1 MEKIRN
7 SGLPEADEEQ
17 QGSFD
22 FMVPIFVIYEKKWFI
37 LLSALLL
44 ALIAY
49 FYVKNI
55 PNYYESEASLLFEDN
70 EASVVAIR
78 DVYEVSRKRQEFL
91 TTQAQLIL
99 SRAVIERIVDDLNL
113 LDHPAFN
120 GKKKSWIDDVKLAI
134 GFKDDVGDALPVQPS
149 IRKRER
155 IIKSISSGL
164 GVRPIRKTLLIRI
177 SYRSRYPDLAA
188 SVPNAIANAYVE
200 AQMDER
206 VNVTEKATGWLSD
219 RLIGLRDKLEN
230 SEQALNDFQQQ
241 ADLVDVQGVRGLASQ
256 ELNESMAQLLEA
268 RRYLKRTRV
277 LYEEIH
283 KSKNSEDDLIK
294 LPEILNNPLVQTARA
309 GVVSATLNK
318 NELAQRYGPKHPKMI
333 TAQGE
338 VDGAKS
344 QLSAEITNLVNSIE
358 VDFRQAKDRVS
369 DLERELASA
378 KGHLQLVAQKEIKY
392 DELKREVDINR
403 QLYNTF
409 LTRFKETREVS
420 GFNTPVARIADPAV
434 EPRYPIASK
443 KRLWVII
450 AFIGGAG
457 FAASIFIGLDLLLK
471 PGIRNPQDVTNKLGQ
486 DLIGLV
492 PDFKVHGESGMPLH
506 AYFDEAAPRFS
517 EAIRTLRTG
526 VVLSNF
532 EDGEKVICVTSAA
545 PGEGKTT
552 IALNLAFSLG
562 QLNRVLIIDGDMR
575 RPSIGGRFSVPPNRP
590 GLADLLSG
598 HFEIEECIFRDDKSG
613 VDIVPAGVRPLD
625 PQRLLGSH
633 HFSKILEKLK
643 SRYDR
648 IIIDT
653 PPIQAVSDALI
664 IAREAC
670 SLLYVLKAESTSVGV
685 ARTAISR
692 LHSVGIGVDGVV
704 LNRIQIEKRGLYSD
718 SYYGYDYS
726 SPVQ

>member
-7 SGLPEADEEQ
+7 VSLGDADEEQ
-17 QGSFD
+17 ANSFD
-22 FMVPIFVIYEKKWFI
+22 FMVPIFVVYEKKWLI
-37 LLSALLL
+37 LLFALLL
-44 ALIAY
+44 SVVAY

-55 PNYYESEASLLFEDN
+55 PNYYEAEASLLFEDN

-99 SRAVIERIVDDLNL
+99 SRAVVERIVDDLSL
-113 LDHPAFN
+113 LEHPAFN
-120 GKKKSWIDDVKLAI
+120 GKKKSWLDDVKLAI
-134 GFKDDVGDALPVQPS
+134 GFNSNVDEDPTIDRN

-164 GVRPIRKTLLIRI
+164 SVKPLRKTLLIRI
-177 SYRSRYPDLAA
+177 SYRSRYSDLAA
-188 SVPNAIANAYVE
+188 SVPNAIASAYVE

-206 VNVTEKATGWLSD
+206 INVTEKATGWLSD
-219 RLIGLRDKLEN
+219 RLIGLRDKLEI
-230 SEQALNDFQQQ
+230 SEQALNSFQQKE
-241 ADLVDVQGVRGLASQ
+241 DLVDVQGVRGLASQ

-268 RRYLKRTRV
+268 RRDLKSIRV
-277 LYEEIH
+277 LHEEIRNARH
-283 KSKNSEDDLIK
+283 SEDELIK
-294 LPEILNNPLVQTARA
+294 LPEILNSPLVQAARA
-309 GVVSATLNK
+309 AVVSATLNK

-338 VDGAKS
+338 VDGAES
-344 QLSAEITNLVNSIE
+344 QLSNEIRNLINSIG
-358 VDFRQAKDRVS
+358 VDYRQAKDRVA

-378 KGHLQLVAQKEIKY
+378 KGHLQSVAQKEIKY

-434 EPRYPIASK
+434 EPRYPLASK

-457 FAASIFIGLDLLLK
+457 FAASIFVGLDLLLK
-471 PGIRNPQDVTNKLGQ
+471 PGVRNPQDVTNKLGQ
-486 DLIGLV
+486 ELIGLV
-492 PDFKVHGESGMPLH
+492 PDFKGRGDGTMPLH
-506 AYFDEAAPRFS
+506 AYFDDEEPRFS

-562 QLNRVLIIDGDMR
+562 QLNKVLIIDGDMR
-575 RPSIGGRFSVPPNRP
+575 RPSIGGRFSLPPNRP

-598 HFEIEECIFRDDKSG
+598 HFEVGECIFRDDKSG
-613 VDIVPAGVRPLD
+613 VDVMPAGIRPLD

-633 HFSKILEKLK
+633 HFSKISENLK
-643 SRYDR
+643 SQYDR

-653 PPIQAVSDALI
+653 PPVQAVSDALI

-670 SLLYVLKAESTSVGV
+670 SLLYVLKAESTSIGV

-704 LNRIQIEKRGLYSD
+704 LNRIQIEKRGIYSD

-726 SPVQ
+726 PSTQ

>member
-7 SGLPEADEEQ
+7 VSLGDADEEQ
-17 QGSFD
+17 ANSFD
-22 FMVPIFVIYEKKWFI
+22 FMVPIFVVYEKKWLI
-37 LLSALLL
+37 LLFALLL
-44 ALIAY
+44 SVVAY

-55 PNYYESEASLLFEDN
+55 PNYYEAEASLLFEDN

-99 SRAVIERIVDDLNL
+99 SRAVVERIVDDLSL
-113 LDHPAFN
+113 LEHPAFN
-120 GKKKSWIDDVKLAI
+120 GKKKSWLDDVKLAI
-134 GFKDDVGDALPVQPS
+134 GFKSNVDEDPTIDRN

-164 GVRPIRKTLLIRI
+164 SVKPLRKTLLIRI
-177 SYRSRYPDLAA
+177 SYRSRYSDLAA
-188 SVPNAIANAYVE
+188 SVPNAIASAYVE

-206 VNVTEKATGWLSD
+206 INVTEKATGWLSD
-219 RLIGLRDKLEN
+219 RLIGLRDKLEI
-230 SEQALNDFQQQ
+230 SEQALNSFQQQ
-241 ADLVDVQGVRGLASQ
+241 EDLVDVQGVRGLASQ

-268 RRYLKRTRV
+268 RRDLKSIRV
-277 LYEEIH
+277 LHEEIRNARH
-283 KSKNSEDDLIK
+283 SEDELIK
-294 LPEILNNPLVQTARA
+294 LPEILNSPLVQAARA
-309 GVVSATLNK
+309 AVVSATLNK

-338 VDGAKS
+338 VDGAES
-344 QLSAEITNLVNSIE
+344 QLSNEIRNLINSIG
-358 VDFRQAKDRVS
+358 VDYRQAKDRVA

-378 KGHLQLVAQKEIKY
+378 KGHLQSVAQKEIKY

-434 EPRYPIASK
+434 EPRYPLASK

-457 FAASIFIGLDLLLK
+457 FAASIFVGLDLLLK
-471 PGIRNPQDVTNKLGQ
+471 PGVRNPQDVTNKLGQ
-486 DLIGLV
+486 ELIGLV
-492 PDFKVHGESGMPLH
+492 PDFKGRRDGTMPLH
-506 AYFDEAAPRFS
+506 AYFDDEEPRFS

-562 QLNRVLIIDGDMR
+562 QLNKVLIIDGDMR
-575 RPSIGGRFSVPPNRP
+575 RPSIGGRFSLPPNRP

-598 HFEIEECIFRDDKSG
+598 HFEVGECIFRDDKSG
-613 VDIVPAGVRPLD
+613 VDVMPAGIRPLD

-633 HFSKILEKLK
+633 HFSKILENLK
-643 SRYDR
+643 SQYDR

-653 PPIQAVSDALI
+653 PPVQAVSDALI

-670 SLLYVLKAESTSVGV
+670 SLLYVLKAESTSIGV

-704 LNRIQIEKRGLYSD
+704 LNRIQIEKRGIYSD

-726 SPVQ
+726 PSTQ

>member
-7 SGLPEADEEQ
+7 VSLGDADEEQ
-17 QGSFD
+17 ANSFD
-22 FMVPIFVIYEKKWFI
+22 FMVPIFVVYEKKWLI
-37 LLSALLL
+37 LLFALLL
-44 ALIAY
+44 SVVAY

-55 PNYYESEASLLFEDN
+55 PNYYEAEASLLFEDN

-99 SRAVIERIVDDLNL
+99 SRAVVERIVDDLSL
-113 LDHPAFN
+113 LEHPAFN
-120 GKKKSWIDDVKLAI
+120 GKKKSWLDDVKLAI
-134 GFKDDVGDALPVQPS
+134 GFKSNVDEDPTIDRN

-164 GVRPIRKTLLIRI
+164 SVKPLRKTLLIRI
-177 SYRSRYPDLAA
+177 SYRSRYSDLAA
-188 SVPNAIANAYVE
+188 SVPNAIASAYVE

-206 VNVTEKATGWLSD
+206 INVTEKATGWLSD
-219 RLIGLRDKLEN
+219 RLIGLRDKLEI
-230 SEQALNDFQQQ
+230 SEQALNSFQQKE
-241 ADLVDVQGVRGLASQ
+241 DLVDVQGVRGLASQ

-268 RRYLKRTRV
+268 RRDLKSIRV
-277 LYEEIH
+277 LHEEIRNARH
-283 KSKNSEDDLIK
+283 SEDELIK
-294 LPEILNNPLVQTARA
+294 LPEILNSPLVQAARA
-309 GVVSATLNK
+309 AVVSATLNK

-338 VDGAKS
+338 VDGAES
-344 QLSAEITNLVNSIE
+344 QLSNEIRNLINSIG
-358 VDFRQAKDRVS
+358 VDYRQAKDRVA

-378 KGHLQLVAQKEIKY
+378 KGHLQSVAQKEIKY

-434 EPRYPIASK
+434 EPRYPLASK

-457 FAASIFIGLDLLLK
+457 FAASIFVGLDLLLK
-471 PGIRNPQDVTNKLGQ
+471 PGVRNPQDVTNKLGQ
-486 DLIGLV
+486 ELIGLV
-492 PDFKVHGESGMPLH
+492 PDFKGRGDGTMPLH
-506 AYFDEAAPRFS
+506 AYFDDEEPRFS

-562 QLNRVLIIDGDMR
+562 QLNKVLIIDGDMR
-575 RPSIGGRFSVPPNRP
+575 RPSIGGRFSLPPNRP

-598 HFEIEECIFRDDKSG
+598 HFEVGECIFRDDKSG
-613 VDIVPAGVRPLD
+613 VDVMPAGIRPLD

-633 HFSKILEKLK
+633 HFSKISENLK
-643 SRYDR
+643 SQYDR

-653 PPIQAVSDALI
+653 PPVQAVSDALI

-670 SLLYVLKAESTSVGV
+670 SLLYVLKAESTSIGV

-704 LNRIQIEKRGLYSD
+704 LNRIQIEKRGIYSD

-726 SPVQ
+726 PSTQ